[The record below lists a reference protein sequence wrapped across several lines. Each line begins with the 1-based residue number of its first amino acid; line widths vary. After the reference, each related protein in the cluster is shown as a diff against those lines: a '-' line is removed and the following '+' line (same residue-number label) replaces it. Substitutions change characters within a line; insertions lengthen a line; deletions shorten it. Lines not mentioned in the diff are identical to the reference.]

1 MRYKKF
7 LEDYGFSETNITKL
21 IKKGK
26 CNTPYGLV
34 EIKGNELIT
43 TYENGEVKKEKM
55 Q

>member
-1 MRYKKF
+1 MKYKKF
-7 LEDYGFSETNITKL
+7 LEDYGFSETNINKL

-34 EIKGNELIT
+34 QLKGDELIT
-43 TYENGEVKKEKM
+43 TYENGETKIEKI